1 MSTNTKA
8 DDQMSRLQIFEK
20 TKKMPLGG
28 LNSDKIKDLMKN
40 RLKQKIIEEQI
51 KAIFNMKDN
60 AFDCSNDKQIDE
72 EEQESIREKKKY
84 EEELN
89 SIREAEFQIK
99 KIIDIKFKECIISK
113 TNPAAQIINDDKDT
127 NINPFTVQANNN
139 NKLKNYNDI
148 FNRFSIGKLENHEI
162 LGTGINPEILIKA
175 FYKTLD
181 CFIRM
186 QKEKFFEEN
195 YNNQILFDKFTYCIN
210 EKSIDLKFNKLK
222 DLFNSEIN
230 TLNELF
236 RVLLL
241 KLEAYIEA
249 STFLNSYF
257 ALEISLMSDRF
268 KINFDFKIFI
278 LKLFIQ
284 HYITRNPIIHVIVRE
299 VYEFSCFFNGFFN
312 FEQVFSLAEIFK
324 ENFNFIEHYTTNKE
338 NSKCMANNEEE
349 DLNISNQV
357 ANNDFI
363 WEKSLENK
371 LKIIEKK
378 DLNDLSLLENNIADS
393 SLKAEIDNDI
403 DEGEEIPI
411 LSQLIMKDEM
421 FPIDEKVSS
430 NNPPSFSKNFIK
442 EAFGIQNQA
451 RENRSNNVKTLTGRN
466 GLKVYIDD
474 NSTKNYR
481 QLYRSKISKKHS
493 DEKNAVIEENQSD
506 NSINIKTIYKLLIE
520 RSNKRLTGEK
530 CINTSCSGK
539 FNSFNPCDLNAEN
552 VINHQVFNNPFISSS
567 SKPHDIQNGN
577 DILSSYLPSGNNQ
590 PLLKNRDSINNK
602 TKELLLSLS
611 KAEKED
617 ERIVSKDIN
626 ELLDFINSDLPLQN
640 KEDQCAKKKK
650 KNKKK
655 KEKEKDF
662 VTSVD
667 FITTAASLKENQNGN
682 QNGTGTG
689 NKKKNEITQFNSVD
703 KATPEDDKNVE
714 QFKISLLNNSVHASF
729 VHKIKII
736 LTNINLLK

>member
-1 MSTNTKA
+1 MSISNSKA
-8 DDQMSRLQIFEK
+8 DEQMSRLQIFEK

-60 AFDCSNDKQIDE
+60 AFDYSNDKQIDE
-72 EEQESIREKKKY
+72 EEQESIKEKKKY

-127 NINPFTVQANNN
+127 NINPFIVQANNS
-139 NKLKNYNDI
+139 NKFKNYNDI
-148 FNRFSIGKLENHEI
+148 LNRFTIGKLENHEI
-162 LGTGINPEILIKA
+162 LGTGIGPEILIKA

-186 QKEKFFEEN
+186 QKERFFEEN

-249 STFLNSYF
+249 SSFLNSYF
-257 ALEISLMSDRF
+257 AFEISLMSDRF

-312 FEQVFSLAEIFK
+312 FDQVFCLAEIFK
-324 ENFNFIEHYTTNKE
+324 ENFNFIEHYSNNPE
-338 NSKCMANNEEE
+338 NSKSMANEEE

-378 DLNDLSLLENNIADS
+378 DLNDLSLLENNHADS

-421 FPIDEKVSS
+421 FPIEDKVSS
-430 NNPPSFSKNFIK
+430 NHPSFSKNFIK
-442 EAFGIQNQA
+442 EAFGIHNQA
-451 RENRSNNVKTLTGRN
+451 KENRQNNVKTLTGRN

-493 DEKNAVIEENQSD
+493 DEKNFQPEENLSD
-506 NSINIKTIYKLLIE
+506 NSVNIKTIYKILIE

-552 VINHQVFNNPFISSS
+552 VISHQVFNNPFISSS
-567 SKPHDIQNGN
+567 SKPMDIQNGN
-577 DILSSYLPSGNNQ
+577 DMLSSYLPSGNSQ
-590 PLLKNRDSINNK
+590 PSLKNKEPINNK

-611 KAEKED
+611 KADKED
-617 ERIVSKDIN
+617 EKIVSKDIN
-626 ELLDFINSDLPLQN
+626 ELLDFINSDLPLQS
-640 KEDQCAKKKK
+640 KDDPTGAKKKK

-655 KEKEKDF
+655 KEKDF
-662 VTSVD
+662 VTSAD
-667 FITTAASLKENQNGN
+667 FMTTAASLKENQNGN
-682 QNGTGTG
+682 
-689 NKKKNEITQFNSVD
+689 KKKNEVSQFNTVE
-703 KATPEDDKNVE
+703 KASPEDDKTVD